1 MNILMSSFNCSPYK
15 GSENALGWNWTYTA
29 AKEGNTISVL
39 TWNDNKNDIERY
51 WNNCSQEEIKI
62 RARIKYYYIQPK
74 EYNLRISNH
83 INEILVYRSFQK
95 KAYKFAKELILKEN
109 FDFVHHVTWSS
120 CVQLT
125 YLYKLGL
132 PFVLGPV
139 GGGERIPKVINISL
153 RNREKIKEWVRVL
166 VQNIS
171 KINYGHRKL
180 YSKSTKIFVTTK
192 ETKMIIPKR
201 YWDKVSILQGIG
213 LNRSDIVNE
222 PKKYEKINC
231 LKVLAVA
238 RLIYWKG
245 IEIAIDSVIKA
256 YLSGLNIQLT
266 IVGDGDQ
273 KEDLIKK
280 VNDEH
285 KSVIKF
291 IGSIDYSRLNE
302 FYNDSDVLLN
312 CSLHDSGCLVVIES
326 LSQGLPVICIKTGGP
341 ATLTDDNCAIR
352 IEPDSYEN
360 VVNNIANELKNLANE
375 PEKLSKMSNGALRKS
390 QELIYENKYKEFI
403 EELKE
408 ALEK

>member
-1 MNILMSSFNCSPYK
+1 MNILMSSFNCSPCK
-15 GSENALGWNWTYTA
+15 GSENSLGWNWTYTA
-29 AKEGNTISVL
+29 AKEGNKIAVL
-39 TWNDNKNDIERY
+39 TWSINKDDIERY
-51 WNNCSQEEIKI
+51 WNSCSEEEIKI
-62 RARIKYYYIQPK
+62 REGIKYYYIEPK
-74 EYNLRISNH
+74 EYNLRISTH

-139 GGGERIPKVINISL
+139 GGGERIPKVINLSL
-153 RNREKIKEWVRVL
+153 RNREKLKEWVRVL
-166 VQNIS
+166 AQNIS
-171 KINYGHRKL
+171 KFNYGHRKL
-180 YSKSTKIFVTTK
+180 YSKSTKIFVVTK

-213 LNRSDIVNE
+213 LNKSDIVNE
-222 PKKYEKINC
+222 LKKYEKINC

-245 IEIAIDSVIKA
+245 LEIAIDAVIKA
-256 YLSGLNIQLT
+256 HISGLNIEFT

-273 KEDLIKK
+273 KDELIKK

-291 IGSIDYSRLNE
+291 IGSIDYSRINE

-341 ATLTDDNCAIR
+341 DILTDDNCAIR
-352 IEPDSYEN
+352 IESDSYEK
-360 VVNNIANELKNLANE
+360 VVNNIANKLNELANE
-375 PEKLSKMSNGALRKS
+375 PERLSKMSYGAIIKS

-403 EELKE
+403 KELKE
-408 ALEK
+408 VL

>member
-1 MNILMSSFNCSPYK
+1 MNILMSSFNCSPCK
-15 GSENALGWNWTYTA
+15 GSENSLGWNWTYTA
-29 AKEGNTISVL
+29 AKEGNKIAVL
-39 TWNDNKNDIERY
+39 TWSINKDDIERY
-51 WNNCSQEEIKI
+51 WNSCSEEEIKI
-62 RARIKYYYIQPK
+62 REGIKYYYIEPK
-74 EYNLRISNH
+74 EYNLRISTH

-139 GGGERIPKVINISL
+139 GGGERIPKVINLSL
-153 RNREKIKEWVRVL
+153 RNREKLKEWVRVL
-166 VQNIS
+166 AQNIS
-171 KINYGHRKL
+171 KFNYGHRKL
-180 YSKSTKIFVTTK
+180 YSKSTKIFVVTK

-213 LNRSDIVNE
+213 LNKSDIVNE
-222 PKKYEKINC
+222 FKKYEKINC
-231 LKVLAVA
+231 LKVLVVA

-245 IEIAIDSVIKA
+245 LEIAIDAVIKA
-256 YLSGLNIQLT
+256 HISGLNIEFT

-273 KEDLIKK
+273 KDELIKK

-291 IGSIDYSRLNE
+291 IGSIDYSRINE

-341 ATLTDDNCAIR
+341 DILTDDNCAIR
-352 IEPDSYEN
+352 IESDSYEK
-360 VVNNIANELKNLANE
+360 VVNNIANKLNELANE
-375 PEKLSKMSNGALRKS
+375 PERLSKMSYGAIIKS

-403 EELKE
+403 KELKE
-408 ALEK
+408 VL